1 MLHDEFRRALEAV
14 KLRAPIEDV
23 VRERI
28 PSLKKAGALWVACCP
43 FHDERTPSFKVDP
56 RRGTWHCFGACAVG
70 GDVISFVERSDNVT
84 FLEAVEI
91 LAARTGVELPKRAGG
106 ARERDDTL
114 DPARSALDVAAR
126 FYRAELSSSEGRSAA
141 RYLAERGLEPA
152 TAEAFGIGYAPASG
166 QAFVAA
172 ARAAGV
178 TLEAAERAGLVRRS
192 DEGRPYDFFRGRLV
206 IPIRELSGA
215 VVGFGARR
223 LDDRDESGPKYVNT
237 SETDLFHKG
246 RLVYALDRALPEV
259 RKRGH
264 VVLVEGYTDV
274 MAAHQCGVG
283 HVVAV
288 LGTATTEDHAALLRR
303 TGARRISLVFD
314 GDEAGRKAAWRAL
327 NGLLHLELD
336 IDVVSLRGG
345 IDPCD
350 LCVKDGARGFLAEL
364 EMARPWFEF
373 VCEGLAGLRGL
384 DLAREIDRVLELLAR
399 IGKPVHREARILE
412 LAERVRMSP
421 DVLRAQAAGSAGRI
435 RPRAS
440 SGPSS
445 GPSAAP
451 TASTVV
457 APVASAL
464 SPAPTSPTLEREDR
478 ELRLAFAEIVGALLV
493 DAGLAPV
500 VDRWLE
506 HCPDAELV
514 RIADAVL
521 SLREEDLHVIDENTV
536 LTRLS
541 DDPARDRVVRLAAH
555 VREAD
560 DEWTPARFVESQ
572 IERVARI
579 VERRVSR
586 SGYVRL
592 RERESA
598 LLDAAGADAAA
609 NDPDALALARS
620 LSGPPARAS

>member
-1 MLHDEFRRALEAV
+1 MRR
-14 KLRAPIEDV
+14 
-23 VRERI
+23 
-28 PSLKKAGALWVACCP
+28 
-43 FHDERTPSFKVDP
+43 
-56 RRGTWHCFGACAVG
+56 
-70 GDVISFVERSDNVT
+70 
-84 FLEAVEI
+84 
-91 LAARTGVELPKRAGG
+91 
-106 ARERDDTL
+106 
-114 DPARSALDVAAR
+114 
-126 FYRAELSSSEGRSAA
+126 
-141 RYLAERGLEPA
+141 
-152 TAEAFGIGYAPASG
+152 
-166 QAFVAA
+166 
-172 ARAAGV
+172 
-178 TLEAAERAGLVRRS
+178 
-192 DEGRPYDFFRGRLV
+192 
-206 IPIRELSGA
+206 
-215 VVGFGARR
+215 
-223 LDDRDESGPKYVNT
+223 
-237 SETDLFHKG
+237 
-246 RLVYALDRALPEV
+246 
-259 RKRGH
+259 
-264 VVLVEGYTDV
+264 
-274 MAAHQCGVG
+274 
-283 HVVAV
+283 
-288 LGTATTEDHAALLRR
+288 ALLRR

-327 NGLLHLELD
+327 NGLLHLELEID
-336 IDVVSLRGG
+336 IVSLRGG

-399 IGKPVHREARILE
+399 IAKPVHREARLLE
-412 LAERVRMSP
+412 LADRVRMSP
-421 DVLRAQAAGSAGRI
+421 DVLRAQAAGSQRV
-435 RPRAS
+435 RPRAGATPAAPIAAAVAVS
-440 SGPSS
+440 ATPTSPTPTSPTPSS
-445 GPSAAP
+445 PTPSSP
-451 TASTVV
+451 TPS
-457 APVASAL
+457 
-464 SPAPTSPTLEREDR
+464 SPTLEREDR

-521 SLREEDLHVIDENTV
+521 SLREEDLSVIDENAV

-560 DEWTPARFVESQ
+560 EDYTPARFVESQ

-579 VERRVSR
+579 VERRVAR

-598 LLDAAGADAAA
+598 LLDASGADAAA

-620 LSGPPARAS
+620 LSGSPARAS